1 MGSNLEEEKK
11 KMSYEA
17 NWSSYLSGWLVA
29 NDAVQQVY
37 IAAESN
43 EIKEKFQANNNKI
56 FDLTYAPL
64 TASQKP
70 IKMPAHLFK
79 SHQLLMYLNCLEY
92 NKIVFYSV
100 EQRDFNETA
109 RYRFTTV

>member
-1 MGSNLEEEKK
+1 MKKRNEMGSNLEEEKK

-43 EIKEKFQANNNKI
+43 EIKE
-56 FDLTYAPL
+56 
-64 TASQKP
+64 
-70 IKMPAHLFK
+70 
-79 SHQLLMYLNCLEY
+79 
-92 NKIVFYSV
+92 
-100 EQRDFNETA
+100 
-109 RYRFTTV
+109 